1 MLKYRLPSGLFM
13 GAVILSAIF
22 IDGDTGKYIFLAF
35 GIFLAF
41 AGVYEYLKMV
51 EKFGVPSLPIL
62 TAAVGSSILA
72 ASVLLE
78 HPNIFYSAVLTVV
91 VIAGWIHLML
101 AENKADALKK
111 NLSSFSAL
119 PMMVFPL
126 NFLALIYVMDNGSN
140 EGRIYF
146 LFMLLVT
153 KFGDIGAYT
162 VGTISSKIMP
172 GGNHKI
178 IPKISPKKS
187 WEGTLGGMFISILV
201 SYIFCYYVPGLISDF
216 GKIFPLIAGFILFWG
231 GFIGDLVESS
241 LKRTAGVKD
250 SGNMIPGMGGALDVI
265 DSLVLNAP
273 IFYFFLIIAG
283 GK

>member
-1 MLKYRLPSGLFM
+1 M
-13 GAVILSAIF
+13 GAIILSSIF
-22 IDGDTGKYIFLAF
+22 VEGDVGRYIFLVF

-41 AGVYEYLKMV
+41 AGVYEYLKMI
-51 EKFGVPSLPIL
+51 EKFGVPGLPVL

-72 ASVLLE
+72 ASVLEL
-78 HPNIFYSAVLTVV
+78 PSMFYIVVLTVS

-101 AENKADALKK
+101 ADNKEVALKK

-119 PMMVFPL
+119 PMIVFPL
-126 NFLALIYVMDNGSN
+126 NFLALIYVMNSGHVS
-140 EGRIYF
+140 GRIYF

-162 VGTISSKIMP
+162 VGTISSKVMP

-187 WEGTLGGMFISILV
+187 WEGTLGGMCISILV
-201 SYIFCYYVPGLISDF
+201 SYIFCHYVPGLISDF
-216 GKIFPLIAGFILFWG
+216 GKIFPLVAGFILFWG

-273 IFYFFLIIAG
+273 IFYLFLIIAG

>member
-13 GAVILSAIF
+13 GAIILSAIF
-22 IDGDTGKYIFLAF
+22 LDGEVGEYIFLGF
-35 GIFLAF
+35 GLFLAF
-41 AGVYEYLKMV
+41 AGVYEYLRMV
-51 EKFGVPSLPIL
+51 EKFGVPGFPVL
-62 TAAVGSSILA
+62 TATIGSLILG
-72 ASVLLE
+72 ASVLEL
-78 HPNIFYSAVLTVV
+78 PKIFYIVLLSIAV
-91 VIAGWIHLML
+91 ISGWVHLML
-101 AENKADALKK
+101 AEDKAVALKK

-119 PMMVFPL
+119 PMIVFPL
-126 NFLALIYVMDNGSN
+126 NFLALIYVMNSGHVS
-140 EGRIYF
+140 GRIYF

-187 WEGTLGGMFISILV
+187 WEGTLGGMCISILV
-201 SYIFCYYVPGLISDF
+201 SFIFCRYEPGLISDY
-216 GKIFPLIAGFILFWG
+216 GKMFPWVAGFILFWG

-273 IFYFFLIIAG
+273 IFYIFLITAG